1 MPTAPEA
8 GQACGSIG
16 KINHFSRAP
25 RASLSSH
32 LARVPTGRA
41 SQPPRLPGLAAREAA
56 WRPLARRAA
65 AKTGANGWE
74 LLQWG
79 WHEVMVDNALAYAE
93 ACCGA
98 EMGTHDGTVSMVIA
112 RASFKRVPCRM
123 RPRQGMWHTGRS
135 GTRTQDGHASPPT
148 DRERE
153 HCRPRSRQGLCGTHT
168 PASRAGSAIP
178 QARVRWRTRRK
189 LLGGHGLRQ

>member
-1 MPTAPEA
+1 VSPRGVPLSRPRMP
-8 GQACGSIG
+8 
-16 KINHFSRAP
+16 
-25 RASLSSH
+25 
-32 LARVPTGRA
+32 V
-41 SQPPRLPGLAAREAA
+41 LAAREAA
-56 WRPLARRAA
+56 WLASRQSRSAPRRQQAPALA

-79 WHEVMVDNALAYAE
+79 WHEVTVDNALAHAE

-98 EMGTHDGTVSMVIA
+98 ETGTHDGTASIVIA
-112 RASFKRVPCRM
+112 RASFKRVPCRTW
-123 RPRQGMWHTGRS
+123 PRQGLWHTGRS

-178 QARVRWRTRRK
+178 QARSGGGPGADFLADTGCGNRRWVCSISIFWPY
-189 LLGGHGLRQ
+189 GHCP